1 MTEWGIGNQ
10 ESVVET
16 TPVLLTSS
24 GLECGLVLAFVL
36 RWVASE
42 TTLHGSGRFL
52 YRSATSVFGV
62 AFMVL

>member
-1 MTEWGIGNQ
+1 MAEWGIGNQ

-24 GLECGLVLAFVL
+24 GLEYGLVLAFVL
-36 RWVASE
+36 RRVASE

-52 YRSATSVFGV
+52 
-62 AFMVL
+62 

>member
-1 MTEWGIGNQ
+1 M
-10 ESVVET
+10 ET

-24 GLECGLVLAFVL
+24 GLEYDLVLAFVL
-36 RWVASE
+36 RRVASE

-52 YRSATSVFGV
+52 YRSAASVFGV